1 MPRPRTSRI
10 ELDTSPSRRPTT
22 RPCDH
27 PGCRAAGEFRA
38 PRGRKQLN
46 EYYWF
51 CLEHVRAYNQAWDYY
66 RGMSEAE
73 IERERRRDTVGQR
86 PSWPMGSRG
95 HGIPAHLRGLGIDA
109 DAVNE
114 ALRRLLGE
122 EPPASEAKRA
132 RPRTPEEEALRVL
145 DLEPGAS
152 FDAIKARYKTLAKQH
167 HPDANGGDKAAE
179 ERLKSIN
186 QAYTLLK
193 SQASG
198 ARPASS
204 R

>member
-10 ELDTSPSRRPTT
+10 ELDSGRTPRGAT
-22 RPCDH
+22 RACDH
-27 PGCRAAGEFRA
+27 PGCRACGEFRA

-46 EYYWF
+46 DYFWF
-51 CLEHVRAYNQAWDYY
+51 CLDHVRAYNQAWDYY

-95 HGIPAHLRGLGIDA
+95 QGIPAHLRGLGIDPE
-109 DAVNE
+109 VLNE
-114 ALRRLLGE
+114 ALRRLLGD
-122 EPPASEAKRA
+122 EPPVEPRRS

-145 DLEPGAS
+145 DLYPGAS
-152 FDAIKARYKTLAKQH
+152 FETIKARYKALAKLH

-198 ARPASS
+198 ARQASS

>member
-1 MPRPRTSRI
+1 MPRPRPSRI
-10 ELDTSPSRRPTT
+10 ELDAGRPA
-22 RPCDH
+22 RNAARACDH
-27 PGCRAAGEFRA
+27 PGCRAPGEFRA

-46 EYYWF
+46 EYFWF
-51 CLEHVRAYNQAWDYY
+51 CLDHVRAYNQAWDYY

-95 HGIPAHLRGLGIDA
+95 QGIPPHLRGLGIDPEMLN
-109 DAVNE
+109 D
-114 ALRRLLGE
+114 ALRRLLGD
-122 EPPASEAKRA
+122 EPPTEPRRP

-145 DLEPGAS
+145 DLDPGAS
-152 FDAIKARYKTLAKQH
+152 FDVIKARYKVLAKLH

-198 ARPASS
+198 ARQAPS

>member
-1 MPRPRTSRI
+1 MSRPRTSRI
-10 ELDTSPSRRPTT
+10 ELDAGNERRGAN
-22 RPCDH
+22 RACDH

-38 PRGRKQLN
+38 PRARAQLN
-46 EYYWF
+46 EFYWF
-51 CLEHVRAYNQAWDYY
+51 CLDHVRAYNQAWDYY

-95 HGIPAHLRGLGIDA
+95 QGIPPHLRGLGIDQEA
-109 DAVNE
+109 LNE

-122 EPPASEAKRA
+122 EPAAEPRRPK
-132 RPRTPEEEALRVL
+132 PRTPEDEALRVL
-145 DLEPGAS
+145 DLEPGAT
-152 FDAIKARYKTLAKQH
+152 FDVIKARYKALAKLH

-198 ARPASS
+198 ARQASS